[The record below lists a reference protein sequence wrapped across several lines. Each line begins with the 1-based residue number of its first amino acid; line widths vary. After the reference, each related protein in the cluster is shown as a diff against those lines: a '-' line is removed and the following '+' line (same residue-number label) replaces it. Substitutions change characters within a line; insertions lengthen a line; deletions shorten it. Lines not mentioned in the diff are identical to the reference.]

1 MKSLSKAPL
10 IVQTCQPYSGRMFQ
24 MCLEM
29 QLQFNDFHIGRMQ
42 IYLFP
47 VIDMNAVIYLDIQ
60 STPTAVLD
68 SKALWCLHSQ
78 LMQITETWPSACSEV
93 IQLGYRLEME

>member
-1 MKSLSKAPL
+1 MKSLSKASL

-29 QLQFNDFHIGRMQ
+29 QLQFNDLHIGRMQ

-47 VIDMNAVIYLDIQ
+47 VIDTKYNYLFRYSVNTHGSAGQQIPVMPSQSINANN
-60 STPTAVLD
+60 
-68 SKALWCLHSQ
+68 
-78 LMQITETWPSACSEV
+78 
-93 IQLGYRLEME
+93 